1 MYIRSGKLSREG
13 GSDMSNSEQTVSQV
27 PKGQGTDRRVL
38 KTRRALS
45 RALIELVLE
54 KGYASVSVQDILDR
68 ADVGRSTF
76 YAHFESKEML
86 LVNGPRNL
94 GIDMFELPKGDQPSE
109 MAIASAVAGLFTHVG
124 ENTDLARALLGA
136 KGGSVIMDSFRD
148 QLEGLLIATFADAAP
163 IAGPAAL
170 PMLARTAAQSACTML
185 VAWIQ
190 SEPQQLSLDEISL
203 LAQRLVQQTMKLI

>member
-1 MYIRSGKLSREG
+1 
-13 GSDMSNSEQTVSQV
+13 MSSSEQMPSPV
-27 PKGQGTDRRVL
+27 PKNQGTDRRVQ

-68 ADVGRSTF
+68 ADIGRSTF

-94 GIDMFELPKGDQPSE
+94 GINMFELPDDDQPSE
-109 MAIASAVAGLFTHVG
+109 MAIASAVAGLFAHVG
-124 ENTDLARALLGA
+124 ENSDLARALLGA

-148 QLEGLLIATFADAAP
+148 QLEGLLIATFAGAAP
-163 IAGPAAL
+163 ISDPTAL
-170 PMLARTAAQSACTML
+170 PILARTAAQSACTML

-190 SEPQQLSLDEISL
+190 EEPQQLSLDEVSF
-203 LAQRLVQQTMKLI
+203 LAQRLVQQTMTLI

>member
-1 MYIRSGKLSREG
+1 MYI
-13 GSDMSNSEQTVSQV
+13 GSDRLPKEGARALSSSEQLPLQV
-27 PKGQGTDRRVL
+27 PKSVDRRVR

-54 KGYASVSVQDILDR
+54 KGYEDVSVQDILDR

-94 GIDMFELPKGDQPSE
+94 GIKMFELPGDNQPGE
-109 MAIASAVAGLFTHVG
+109 LAISSAVAGLFAHVG
-124 ENTDLARALLGA
+124 ENIDLARALLRA

-148 QLEGLLIATFADAAP
+148 QLEGLLFTAYSKRLQLEDR
-163 IAGPAAL
+163 AAL
-170 PMLARTAAQSACTML
+170 AMLARATAQSACTIL
-185 VAWIQ
+185 ISWVQ
-190 SEPQQLSLDEISL
+190 EEPPTVPLATASN
-203 LAQRLVQQTMKLI
+203 LAQRVIQSAMQLA